1 MHYYAQDICA
11 TIYPTNNKI
20 MYWNVRKNGMEYKKK
35 YLVEYKKI
43 PDGL

>member
-1 MHYYAQDICA
+1 MLKIICA

-35 YLVEYKKI
+35 YLVEYKKKYLM
-43 PDGL
+43 DYKK